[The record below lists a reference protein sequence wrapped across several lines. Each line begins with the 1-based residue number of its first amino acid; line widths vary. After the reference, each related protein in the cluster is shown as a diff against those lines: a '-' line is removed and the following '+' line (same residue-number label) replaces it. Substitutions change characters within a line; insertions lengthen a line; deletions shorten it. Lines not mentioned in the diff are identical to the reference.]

1 MALNVNIMDGVV
13 DDSKARVTQF
23 GQLVTA
29 PLDYS
34 TLVTREISAVNVAVN
49 FVPPKQGHRIVITDI
64 MLQANKQVTGEAIVN
79 IYTSDTSPDSL
90 IIVEELFTT
99 EILKQDSRDLIG
111 LNIILEPG
119 RWLNGKTDDDDINA
133 TVGFYYIPIIES
145 RLTLT

>member
-34 TLVTREISAVNVAVN
+34 TLVTREISSVNVAVN

-79 IYTSDTSPDSL
+79 IYTSD
-90 IIVEELFTT
+90 
-99 EILKQDSRDLIG
+99 
-111 LNIILEPG
+111 
-119 RWLNGKTDDDDINA
+119 
-133 TVGFYYIPIIES
+133 
-145 RLTLT
+145 